1 MPFGMVNA
9 LATFQRMMNNILRP
23 LLDQGVVVY
32 LDDILIYTKTM
43 EEHCMLVTQ
52 VFSILQ
58 KEGLAV
64 VAHKSFFHVQEV
76 EFLGYIINVNRVE
89 MSTRKVEVVR
99 SWETPKNLKDV
110 QRFLGF
116 ANFYRRF
123 IKNFSGVARPIT
135 DLTRNKGL
143 DFHWGPMQTVALQ

>member
-9 LATFQRMMNNILRP
+9 LATFQRMMNTILRP

-43 EEHCMLVTQ
+43 EEHPKLVSQ

-64 VAHKSFFHVQEV
+64 AAHKSFFHVQEV
-76 EFLGYIINVNRVE
+76 EFLEYIINANGVE
-89 MSTRKVEVVR
+89 ILTRKVKAVR
-99 SWETPKNLKDV
+99 SWEMPKNLKDV

-123 IKNFSGVARPIT
+123 IKNFSGVA
-135 DLTRNKGL
+135 
-143 DFHWGPMQTVALQ
+143 